1 VGRRPRLRPGPRD
14 RQPAEQGQPQRLRA
28 GLVEIFVDQNNG
40 KTEAYEA
47 DDGQYR
53 VNSRTPRP
61 WRLAS
66 AANFVTATTSSR
78 EVPVEAAIALD
89 AVELK
94 IGTLIGFDVQVN
106 NDELGNGVRS
116 SVALWNDPTGESFRN
131 TSRLGV
137 LRMVRR
143 PLRR

>member
-1 VGRRPRLRPGPRD
+1 M
-14 RQPAEQGQPQRLRA
+14 
-28 GLVEIFVDQNNG
+28 
-40 KTEAYEA
+40 
-47 DDGQYR
+47 
-53 VNSRTPRP
+53 
-61 WRLAS
+61 
-66 AANFVTATTSSR
+66 
-78 EVPVEAAIALD
+78 EAAIALD